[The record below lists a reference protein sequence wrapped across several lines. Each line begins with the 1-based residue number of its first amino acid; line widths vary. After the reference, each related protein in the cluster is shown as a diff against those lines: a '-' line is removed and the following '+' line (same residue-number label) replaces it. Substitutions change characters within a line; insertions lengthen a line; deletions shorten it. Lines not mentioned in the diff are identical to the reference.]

1 MGDQHRYV
9 LWLNMSQTITPR
21 SPVRQPL
28 RNIKFNIISI
38 QYLRAF
44 AALLVVFHHA
54 RYQITD
60 FEVFFK
66 AGVWPFGQAGVDIFF
81 VISGFIMWV
90 TTSSRPTAPAD
101 FIRNRIVRI
110 VPMYWL
116 VTLAVAAA
124 ALLLPNLFRAV
135 ELTPEHVIKSLL
147 FVPHFYPSAPTRIW
161 PLLIPGWT
169 LNYEMFFYLVFT
181 AALFLP
187 RALIIPAISAL
198 FAAIS
203 AIGLVVAFED
213 PILIFFTDSI
223 ILEFVAGMLIGR
235 LYLEGRLAMPA
246 WVAVPAIAA
255 GLVWMIVL
263 TPWETPETRLLVWG
277 VPAVL
282 TVVACLSLESRGAVG
297 PNRLLTLLGDASYSI
312 YLTHILT
319 LGVIRTVWNRLG
331 LVEQDPLAAWIFI
344 AAALA
349 ISSAVGVAVYFL
361 LEAPIQRLA
370 RRRRSGAG
378 RPADIAAGGRLPAVK
393 SSG

>member
-1 MGDQHRYV
+1 
-9 LWLNMSQTITPR
+9 MSQTITSR
-21 SPVRQPL
+21 SPARQPL
-28 RNIKFNIISI
+28 GNIKFNIISI

-60 FEVFFK
+60 FEVFYTG
-66 AGVWPFGQAGVDIFF
+66 GVWLFGQAGVDIFF

-90 TTSSRPTAPAD
+90 TTSLRPTTPGD
-101 FIRNRIVRI
+101 FLRNRVVRI

-124 ALLLPNLFRAV
+124 ALLLPTLFRAV
-135 ELTPEHVIKSLL
+135 ELTPEHVLKSLF
-147 FVPHFYPSAPTRIW
+147 FVPHFYPAAPTRIW

-169 LNYEMFFYLVFT
+169 LNYEMFFYLLFA

-203 AIGLVVAFED
+203 VTGLVVPFRD
-213 PILIFFTDSI
+213 PVLIFFADSI
-223 ILEFVAGMLIGR
+223 ILEFAAGMLIGR
-235 LYLEGRLAMPA
+235 LYLEGRLALPA
-246 WVAVPAIAA
+246 WAALSAIAV
-255 GLVWMIVL
+255 GLVWMVAL
-263 TPWETPETRLLVWG
+263 TPWEIPETRLLVWG

-282 TVVACLSLESRGAVG
+282 TVVGCLSLELRDAIRKYG
-297 PNRLLTLLGDASYSI
+297 LLTLLGDASYSI

-319 LGVIRTVWNRLG
+319 LGVVRTAWNRLG
-331 LVEQDPLAAWIFI
+331 LVEQDAAAAWIFMAAAIAISAAAGI
-344 AAALA
+344 AA
-349 ISSAVGVAVYFL
+349 YFL
-361 LEAPIQRLA
+361 VEAPIQRLG
-370 RRRRSGAG
+370 RRWTSRPLRRPGV
-378 RPADIAAGGRLPAVK
+378 AAGGGANAVR